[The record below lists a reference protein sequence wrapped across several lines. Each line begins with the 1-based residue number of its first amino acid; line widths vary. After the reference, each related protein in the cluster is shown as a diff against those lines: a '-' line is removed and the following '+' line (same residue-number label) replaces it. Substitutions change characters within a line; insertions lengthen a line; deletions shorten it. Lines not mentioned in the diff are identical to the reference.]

1 MVYTMAFIFTRSYV
15 QTGFERWPSPC
26 HTSLVRDLGERAA
39 WKQAFEMLDA
49 YGGEVGNFVITE
61 IQSARA
67 AGDHDLQRYWLS
79 VADKIAELVTD
90 GDRPS

>member
-1 MVYTMAFIFTRSYV
+1 
-15 QTGFERWPSPC
+15 
-26 HTSLVRDLGERAA
+26 
-39 WKQAFEMLDA
+39 MLDA